1 MIKRFIAALHIG
13 SSDVCYHWS
22 ETSQMY
28 ATATILLKYLHQDWQ
43 LAPQVVVESFSCYGG
58 RHVDIFY
65 FTLTKNGQQIELPV
79 LSNPVVRRLIAYC
92 KFQVVSAVAQTTDL
106 CTAEDT
112 PPPLSEAVKA
122 AEPVTVAR
130 TAKTAEIAWY

>member
-1 MIKRFIAALHIG
+1 
-13 SSDVCYHWS
+13 
-22 ETSQMY
+22 MY

-65 FTLTKNGQQIELPV
+65 FTLTKADRQIQLPV

-92 KFQVVSAVAQTTDL
+92 EVQVVSLNAQTTDL
-106 CTAEDT
+106 PEAEDT
-112 PPPLSEAVKA
+112 CRSSIEVVKVAELVKVVKTVEA
-122 AEPVTVAR
+122 AEIP
-130 TAKTAEIAWY
+130 WY